1 MAVKI
6 LDLPKIDRPRE
17 KLEKYGI
24 SRLTDVEIV
33 AILIRTGIKGT
44 NVLELSKQILKK
56 ISQVGVEKIAIKDLL
71 EIKGLGQIKA
81 GQIIA
86 SLELWSRLFQNKK
99 TELLLSPQS
108 VWLEMKDLR
117 ASRKEHFVV
126 FYLDTQNQI
135 IQREIVSIGTLNA
148 SLVHPRE
155 VFEPAIRHSTAQ
167 IILAH
172 NHPSDSTEPSEED
185 IAVSRR
191 LMEVG
196 KIMGIDIL
204 DHVIVTKSSYVS
216 MKELGLL

>member
-1 MAVKI
+1 MKI

-24 SRLTDVEIV
+24 SRLTDIEII
-33 AILIRTGIKGT
+33 AILIRTGIEGA

-56 ISQVGVEKIAIKDLL
+56 ILQVGIEKIAIKDLL

-81 GQIIA
+81 GQILA
-86 SLELWSRLFQNKK
+86 SIELGRRLLQNKK
-99 TELLLSPQS
+99 SELLLSPKS

-117 ASRKEHFVV
+117 ASKKEHFVV

-135 IQREIVSIGTLNA
+135 IQREIISIGTLNA